1 MPFVTAKVDTRAA
14 IPKNIDEA
22 VSHAGA
28 ETAFDQFDTALDSLK
43 ETYADQ
49 INAENKANTDRH
61 NENQR
66 LGIPSIKPEAVT
78 IYDVLGRM
86 TQSER
91 EAAIDK
97 AIDESKL
104 KPERLGNKKARDS
117 FVKSLS
123 EAQQK
128 AVDAKRKEI
137 LKAEIKAVSKLG
149 KKSVS
154 DIREARKKATA
165 GTTVATAKVGKA
177 QPVTTR
183 KVEEKKESE
192 NIIER
197 ETVAALRSGNTD
209 TILRAIKTGYTDPAT
224 KLFATRIE
232 ATLGQF
238 GMKPTVVVGKV
249 TDNRP
254 AMYDPRLKRSRLTL
268 PRRVTYRLILLYCT
282 STLTSS
288 LTVRWTTHRA

>member
-1 MPFVTAKVDTRAA
+1 MPFVTAKIDTRAA
-14 IPKNIDEA
+14 IPKNVDEA
-22 VSHAGA
+22 ISHAGA

-49 INAENKANTDRH
+49 IKAENKANTDRH
-61 NENQR
+61 NENVK

-78 IYDVLGRM
+78 IYDILGRM

-128 AVDAKRKEI
+128 AVETKRKEI
-137 LKAEIKAVSKLG
+137 LKAEVKAVAKLG

-154 DIREARKKATA
+154 DIREARKKAAAAA
-165 GTTVATAKVGKA
+165 GTTTATAKVGKA
-177 QPVTTR
+177 MAQV
-183 KVEEKKESE
+183 KVSEK
-192 NIIER
+192 
-197 ETVAALRSGNTD
+197 
-209 TILRAIKTGYTDPAT
+209 
-224 KLFATRIE
+224 
-232 ATLGQF
+232 
-238 GMKPTVVVGKV
+238 
-249 TDNRP
+249 
-254 AMYDPRLKRSRLTL
+254 
-268 PRRVTYRLILLYCT
+268 
-282 STLTSS
+282 SS
-288 LTVRWTTHRA
+288 KGWAQLS